1 MIAIFGTDGERI
13 AMAYNGLTFNSISSV
28 ESVKTGIAIT
38 AVSQSSAADFISE
51 KLQWR
56 DGIDVSAV
64 TRSSRIIVMNGYV
77 YGSSNADL
85 YDRVEALSEAFDP
98 GRIAFDNTDPFL
110 PLTFS
115 VPTTDTANFPT
126 GLAASKVF
134 AMPTEVPIP
143 TVAQSGNGLSARFRL
158 TLLAKDP
165 RRYLQT
171 PVTLSNA
178 GTLSV
183 PAGAYPSYPTLTFT
197 MSGAGH
203 AAFTI
208 QNVSTV
214 QGTKSL
220 VLDLSGRS
228 NTQAI
233 TVDFAKRQVLVN
245 GTNTAG
251 IFVSGT
257 WFLAEYGSN
266 AITYS
271 NTTNVGTRTLTV
283 YPAFSL

>member
-1 MIAIFGTDGERI
+1 
-13 AMAYNGLTFNSISSV
+13 MAYNGLTFNSISNV
-28 ESVKTGIAIT
+28 ESVKTGVEVT
-38 AVSQSSAADFISE
+38 ALSQSSAADFISE
-51 KLQWR
+51 KLQWD
-56 DGIDVSAV
+56 DGIAVSGV
-64 TRSSRIIVMNGYV
+64 TKASRVIVMNGYV
-77 YGSSNADL
+77 RGSSNADL
-85 YDRVEALSEAFDP
+85 NDRILALASAFDP
-98 GRIAFDNTDPFL
+98 GLIKFYNADPFL

-115 VPTTDTANFPT
+115 VPTTDTTNYPT

-134 AMPTEVPIP
+134 VLPTEVPIP
-143 TVAQSGNGLSARFRL
+143 TVAKSGNGLSARFRI

-171 PVTLSNA
+171 ATTLSNA
-178 GTLSV
+178 GTLTVAS
-183 PAGAYPSYPTLTFT
+183 GAYPCYPTLTFT
-197 MSGAGH
+197 MSGAGN

-208 QNVSTV
+208 QNVSTA
-214 QGTKSL
+214 QGTTSL

-228 NTQAI
+228 NGQAI
-233 TVDFAKRQVLVN
+233 TVDFAKRQVLVG

-257 WFLAEYGSN
+257 WFLAEAGSN

-283 YPAFSL
+283 YPSFSL

>member
-1 MIAIFGTDGERI
+1 MNWLHDSDGTKLS
-13 AMAYNGLTFNSISSV
+13 MAYNGLTLNSISAV
-28 ESVKTGIAIT
+28 ETVKTGIEVT

-56 DGIDVSAV
+56 DGIDVSGV
-64 TRSSRIIVMNGYV
+64 TKASRVIVMNGWAR
-77 YGSSNADL
+77 GSSNADL
-85 YDRVEALSEAFDP
+85 NDRILALATAFDP
-98 GRIAFDNTDPFL
+98 GLIKFANTDPFL

-115 VPTTDTANFPT
+115 VPTTDTTNFPT
-126 GLAASKVF
+126 GLAESKVF

-143 TVAQSGNGLSARFRL
+143 TAAKSGNGLSARFRI

-171 PVTLSNA
+171 ATTLSNA
-178 GTLSV
+178 GTLTV
-183 PAGAYPSYPTLTFT
+183 AAGAYPTYPTLTFT
-197 MSGAGH
+197 MSGAGN

-208 QNVSTV
+208 GNVSTS

-228 NTQAI
+228 NGQAI
-233 TVDFAKRQVLVN
+233 TVDFARRQVQVN
-245 GTNTAG
+245 GTDTAG

-257 WFLAEYGSN
+257 WFLVEYGSN
-266 AITYS
+266 VVTYS

-283 YPAFSL
+283 YPGFSL

>member
-1 MIAIFGTDGERI
+1 MIAIFGADGERI
-13 AMAYNGLTFNSISSV
+13 PFTYNGLTFNQITNE
-28 ESVKTGIAIT
+28 ESTKFGIAIT
-38 AVSQSSAADFISE
+38 AISQSSAADFISE

-56 DGIDVSAV
+56 DGIDVSGV
-64 TRSSRIIVMNGYV
+64 TKSSRVIVMNGYV
-77 YGSSNADL
+77 FATGIAGIA
-85 YDRVEALSEAFDP
+85 DRVAGLTAAFDP
-98 GRIAFDNTDPFL
+98 GRIAFNNDDPFL
-110 PLTFS
+110 PLTFD
-115 VPTTDTANFPT
+115 VPTNDTTKYPT
-126 GLAASKVF
+126 GVAPSKVF
-134 AMPTEVPIP
+134 VMPTEVPIP
-143 TVAQSGNGLSARFRL
+143 TIAQSGQGLSGRFRL

-171 PVTLSNA
+171 PTTLSDA
-178 GTLSV
+178 GTLTLSS
-183 PAGAYPSYPTLTFT
+183 AYPTYPTLTFT
-197 MSGAGH
+197 MSGAGN

-208 QNVSTV
+208 QNVSSR

-228 NTQAI
+228 NGQAI

-257 WFLAEYGSN
+257 WFLAEFGSN
-266 AITYS
+266 VITYT
-271 NTTNVGTRTLTV
+271 NTTNTGTKTLTV